1 MTVRTPLR
9 LAALAPI
16 ALGATLLAGCGG
28 STPAAGG
35 SQPASSNSNGSS
47 SAGSN
52 TDANSGSSGGG
63 TSINDGIGHPVN
75 VCSLLPASTAAS
87 LSGVPVTVA
96 QEQDTP
102 SYKLWVCNY
111 TTTAVGTSGF
121 NISVLADDAV
131 PGYTG
136 SLQADTSAKSVSG
149 IGDKAF
155 SGVLGFEALFGN
167 VSINVSGLQSD
178 SASEALI
185 RYLQPKL

>member
-9 LAALAPI
+9 LAALVPL

-28 STPAAGG
+28 SSTAAGG
-35 SQPASSNSNGSS
+35 SQPGSGS
-47 SAGSN
+47 SN
-52 TDANSGSSGGG
+52 TDANSGSGGG

-87 LSGVPVTVA
+87 LSGEAVTVA

-111 TTTAVGTSGF
+111 TSADGTTGF

-131 PGYTG
+131 PGYAG

-155 SGVLGFEALFGN
+155 SGALGFEALFGN

-178 SASEALI
+178 SAAEALI